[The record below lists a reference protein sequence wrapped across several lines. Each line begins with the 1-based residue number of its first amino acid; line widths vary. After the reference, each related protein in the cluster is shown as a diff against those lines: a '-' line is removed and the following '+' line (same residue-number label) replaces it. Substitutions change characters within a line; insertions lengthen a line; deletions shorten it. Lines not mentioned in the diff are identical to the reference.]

1 MFQDEKTTEL
11 ELNASSQQPTGS
23 IAHSRWTEQKAQSLP
38 FRQASAAT
46 LSHKPGTLEPHHIP
60 WLIKLAAAVS
70 ILILS
75 LWLF

>member
-11 ELNASSQQPTGS
+11 DLRSPVKQ
-23 IAHSRWTEQKAQSLP
+23 SRWTEKA
-38 FRQASAAT
+38 AAPIQGSKNST
-46 LSHKPGTLEPHHIP
+46 AAIEPDHLP
-60 WLIKLAAAVS
+60 WLIKLAAAVT